1 MIGSVLVLVI
11 SAVLFVYWFRYVC
24 LLMLQTKPVVDYT
37 SEVVAANGLSLPDV
51 LARLQEQ
58 VGDAQLATFRE
69 SLDRDYRLLAGWL
82 SRRAKLQAEGCAL
95 EHRLLMIDYA
105 IVRVWY
111 AVARRLSHSRAQQA
125 LTEMAE
131 IVGHFAGVVGEL
143 TAARSAARSEI

>member
-69 SLDRDYRLLAGWL
+69 SLDRDYRLLAGLL
-82 SRRAKLQAEGCAL
+82 SRTAEFQVGGCPL
-95 EHRLLMIDYA
+95 EDRLLMIDYA

-131 IVGHFAGVVGEL
+131 IVGHFAGVVGESK
-143 TAARSAARSEI
+143 AIPAPEVF